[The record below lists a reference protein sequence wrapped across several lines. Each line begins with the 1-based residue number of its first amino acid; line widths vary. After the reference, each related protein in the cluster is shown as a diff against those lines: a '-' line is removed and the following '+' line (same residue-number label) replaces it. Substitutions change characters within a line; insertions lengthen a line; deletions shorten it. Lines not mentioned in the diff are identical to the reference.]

1 MAKVFTGK
9 VSIPGDKIDE
19 YFAAMK
25 QAEEEREPFKAY
37 LECLKDD
44 FYESLLNKYTE
55 NTANKHTG
63 TITMFIEFLC
73 RQTDV
78 MSIEEITKGIANTHF
93 RTWYKRK
100 VWDSATDN
108 DLKIGIKKFFE
119 FLAKEKGIEN
129 NKVLPKKKT

>member
-1 MAKVFTGK
+1 MAKVFTGR
-9 VSIPGDKIDE
+9 VTIPGDKVDE
-19 YFAAMK
+19 YFATMK
-25 QAEEEREPFKAY
+25 REEEKREPFKTY
-37 LECLKDD
+37 LECLRDD

-63 TITMFIEFLC
+63 TVTMFIEFLC

-129 NKVLPKKKT
+129 NKVLPKKT

>member
-9 VSIPGDKIDE
+9 VSIPGENIEE
-19 YFAAMK
+19 YFEALK
-25 QAEEEREPFKAY
+25 QAEKEREPFKTY
-37 LECLKDD
+37 LECLRDD
-44 FYESLLNKYTE
+44 FYDSLLEKYTE

-78 MSIEEITKGIANTHF
+78 SSIEEITKGIANTHF
-93 RTWYKRK
+93 RSWYKRK
-100 VWDSATDN
+100 VWDNATEN
-108 DLKIGIKKFFE
+108 DLKVGIKKFFE

-129 NKVLPKKKT
+129 NKVLQKKKT

>member
-1 MAKVFTGK
+1 MAKVFNGK

-19 YFAAMK
+19 YFEAMK
-25 QAEEEREPFKAY
+25 KAEEERAPFKTY
-37 LECLKDD
+37 LECLRDD
-44 FYESLLNKYTE
+44 FYDSLLEKYTE
-55 NTANKHTG
+55 NTANKHTC

-93 RTWYKRK
+93 RSWYKRK

-108 DLKIGIKKFFE
+108 DLKIGINKFFQ
-119 FLAKEKGIEN
+119 FLEKEKGIEN
-129 NKVLPKKKT
+129 HKVLPKKKT